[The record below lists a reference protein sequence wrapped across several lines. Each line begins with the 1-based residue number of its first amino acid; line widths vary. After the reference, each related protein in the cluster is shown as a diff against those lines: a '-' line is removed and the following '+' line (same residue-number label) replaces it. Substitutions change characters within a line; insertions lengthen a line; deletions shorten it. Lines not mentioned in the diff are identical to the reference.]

1 MNILLDTLFVGNQ
14 PIRIQHFLKVN
25 FLSFFK
31 NINHYLKI
39 VYQNT
44 FEINLSYFTK
54 KIEKV
59 QTDFLIDET
68 FCWYKISDKEKVFL
82 GKLIQAKNLL
92 LMHIL
97 RTKALNLRLNIIWQ
111 RKKFCLFPKTWNW
124 WKNRLTIYQR
134 LFLYP
139 TRYQKF

>member
-25 FLSFFK
+25 CLSFFK

-44 FEINLSYFTK
+44 FEIILSYFTK

-59 QTDFLIDET
+59 QTDFIIDET
-68 FCWYKISDKEKVFL
+68 FCLYKISDKEKVFL